1 MRGIWLVARR
11 DFWAYINTYWGWAI
25 LALALLIDGLLFN
38 AQGLGTSPKYSADV
52 LEQFF
57 FLTGGVALV
66 AGVFTTMRLFAEER
80 QTGTIVL
87 LESSPLSE
95 AQTVAAKFLSGLAFL
110 GLFLALTT
118 YMPAMIF
125 VNGKVSPEQIAV
137 GYLGILLM
145 GSAGVA
151 IGTWA
156 SSISRNQ
163 LLAGVI
169 SAVVVVFFV
178 ACWMLARV
186 LDPPFKAIIS
196 YVAFFDKQ
204 LQPFQDGRID
214 TQGIVFFVSITFA
227 FLLLANRSLIARRWE

>member
-125 VNGKVSPEQIAV
+125 VNGKVSYEQIAV
-137 GYLGILLM
+137 GYLGAFLM
-145 GSAGVA
+145 GGTGVA

-156 SSISRNQ
+156 SAVARNQ
-163 LLAGVI
+163 LFALVL
-169 SAVVVVFFV
+169 SSVVTVGFV
-178 ACWMLARV
+178 ASWVLSRV
-186 LDPPFKAIIS
+186 LDPPFKALFA
-196 YVAFFDKQ
+196 YTAFFDKHYES
-204 LQPFQDGRID
+204 FQAGRVN
-214 TQGIVFFVSITFA
+214 TESVVFFASVSFA
-227 FLLLANRSLIARRWE
+227 FLLLATRSLTARRWE